1 MEKPIEKK
9 RIFVLPGEIA
19 LTKQP
24 AVIATLLGSCVAVCL
39 YNSRERFGG
48 MNHYMLPTGTDRGML
63 GKYGDYSTEK
73 LVSSMLQVD
82 PNPGNLVAKVY
93 GGGAVVGHLN
103 SGFDIGRRN
112 IEVALQ
118 VLGGRRIQIAEKLT
132 GGDSGRKIFF
142 DNYTGEVE
150 MRMIQKSE
158 LTQQLEAKKRDLAG
172 RKIRTLI
179 VDDSSTVRSILRK
192 ALEMDDEIHVV
203 GEAEDAFD
211 ARTKIVELDPDVIT
225 LDIIMPKLD
234 GVSFLKKLMI
244 HYPKPV
250 IIVSSVAQKG
260 SKMRF
265 RAQDIGAVDVV
276 DKEDLK
282 LYQGLD
288 TVQRVLS
295 AKVKMAAHTHVKKR
309 NHEEVAN
316 I

>member
-1 MEKPIEKK
+1 MTMDKK
-9 RIFVLPGEIA
+9 KIFVLPGEIA
-19 LTKQP
+19 ITKQP
-24 AVIATLLGSCVAVCL
+24 SIIATLLGSCVAVCL
-39 YNSRERFGG
+39 YNTKGKYGG
-48 MNHYMLPTGTDRGML
+48 MNHYMLPTGTDNGMM
-63 GKYGDYSTEK
+63 GKYGDYSTVK
-73 LVSSMLQVD
+73 LIESMLKAD
-82 PNPGNLVAKVY
+82 PVVGNLIAMVY

-103 SGFDIGRRN
+103 TGFDIGKRN
-112 IEVALQ
+112 IEVAIETLKKYNIRVTERQ
-118 VLGGRRIQIAEKLT
+118 T

-158 LTQQLEAKKRDLAG
+158 LTIQLEAKKKDLVG
-172 RKIRTLI
+172 RRIRVLI
-179 VDDSSTVRSILRK
+179 VDDSSTVRNILRK
-192 ALEMDDEIHVV
+192 ALEMDQEIHVV

-211 ARTKIVELDPDVIT
+211 ARNKILELDPDVIT

-234 GVSFLKKLMI
+234 GVSFLKKLMV

-260 SKMRF
+260 SKMRL

-282 LYQGLD
+282 LYQGMD
-288 TVQRVLS
+288 TVQKILS
-295 AKVKMAAHTHVKKR
+295 AKIKMASVTHVKKR
-309 NHEEVAN
+309 SIEDVAN

>member
-1 MEKPIEKK
+1 MEKKK
-9 RIFVLPGEIA
+9 IFVLPGEIA
-19 LTKQP
+19 VTKQP
-24 AVIATLLGSCVAVCL
+24 TVIATLLGSCVAVCL
-39 YNSRERFGG
+39 YNTKGQYGG
-48 MNHYMLPTGTDRGML
+48 MNHYMLPTGTDHSMM
-63 GKYGDYSTEK
+63 GKYGEYSTEK
-73 LVSSMLQVD
+73 LIQSMLKAD
-82 PNPGNLVAKVY
+82 PVVGNLNAMVY

-103 SGFDIGRRN
+103 TGFDIGKRN
-112 IEVALQ
+112 IEVAIEILKKYNIRVTERQ
-118 VLGGRRIQIAEKLT
+118 T

-158 LTQQLEAKKRDLAG
+158 LTMQLEAKKKDLAG
-172 RKIRTLI
+172 RRIRVLV
-179 VDDSSTVRSILRK
+179 VDDSSTVRNILRK
-192 ALEMDDEIHVV
+192 ALELDQEIHVV

-211 ARTKIVELDPDVIT
+211 ARNKILELDPDVIT

-234 GVSFLKKLMI
+234 GVSFLKKLMV

-260 SKMRF
+260 SKMRL

-282 LYQGLD
+282 LYQGMD
-288 TVQRVLS
+288 TVNRILS
-295 AKVKMAAHTHVKKR
+295 AKIKMAAHIHVKKR
-309 NHEEVAN
+309 NAEEVAN

>member
-1 MEKPIEKK
+1 MEPEKK

-19 LTKQP
+19 LTRQP
-24 AVIATLLGSCVAVCL
+24 SVIATLLGSCVAVCL
-39 YNSRERFGG
+39 YNKQLKFGG
-48 MNHYMLPTGTDRGML
+48 MNHYMLPTGTDPSMM

-73 LVSSMLQVD
+73 LVNSMLKVD
-82 PNPGNLVAKVY
+82 ANNRNLVAKVY

-103 SGFDIGRRN
+103 SGFDIGVRN
-112 IEVALQ
+112 IEIAMKLMNRF
-118 VLGGRRIQIAEKLT
+118 GIDIAERMT

-142 DNYTGEVE
+142 DNYTGDVE
-150 MRMIQKSE
+150 MRLIQKSE
-158 LTQQLEAKKRDLAG
+158 MTKQLEAKKQDLAG

-179 VDDSSTVRSILRK
+179 VDDSPTVRNILRK
-192 ALEMDDEIHVV
+192 ALEMDNEIHVV

-211 ARTKIVELDPDVIT
+211 ARNKILELDPDVIT
-225 LDIIMPKLD
+225 LDIIMPKMD
-234 GVSFLKKLMI
+234 GVSFLKKLMV

-282 LYQGLD
+282 LYQGMD
-288 TVQRVLS
+288 TVHRVL
-295 AKVKMAAHTHVKKR
+295 ATKVKVAAHTHVKKR
-309 NHEEVAN
+309 AVDDVAN

>member
-1 MEKPIEKK
+1 MIMDKK
-9 RIFVLPGEIA
+9 KIFVLPGEIA
-19 LTKQP
+19 VTKQP
-24 AVIATLLGSCVAVCL
+24 SVIATLLGSCVAVCL
-39 YNSRERFGG
+39 YNTKGLYGG
-48 MNHYMLPTGTDRGML
+48 MNHFMLPSGSDPSMQ

-73 LVSSMLQVD
+73 LIQSMLKAD
-82 PNPGNLVAKVY
+82 PVVGNLTAMVY

-103 SGFDIGRRN
+103 TGFDIGKRN
-112 IEVALQ
+112 IEVAIEILKKYNIRVTERQ
-118 VLGGRRIQIAEKLT
+118 T

-158 LTQQLEAKKRDLAG
+158 LTMQLEAKKKDLAG
-172 RKIRTLI
+172 RRIRVLV
-179 VDDSSTVRSILRK
+179 VDDSSTVRNILRK
-192 ALEMDDEIHVV
+192 ALELDQEIHVV

-211 ARTKIVELDPDVIT
+211 ARNKILELDPDVIT

-234 GVSFLKKLMI
+234 GVSFLKKLMV

-260 SKMRF
+260 SKMRI

-282 LYQGLD
+282 LYQGMD
-288 TVQRVLS
+288 TVNRILS
-295 AKVKMAAHTHVKKR
+295 AKIKMAAHIHVKKR
-309 NHEEVAN
+309 NIEEVAN

>member
-1 MEKPIEKK
+1 MEPDKK

-24 AVIATLLGSCVAVCL
+24 SVIATLLGSCVAVCL
-39 YNSRERFGG
+39 FNKKGRFGG
-48 MNHYMLPTGTDRGML
+48 MNHYMLPTGTDASML

-73 LVSSMLQVD
+73 LINSMLKAD
-82 PNPGNLVAKVY
+82 AEKRNLVAKVY

-103 SGFDIGRRN
+103 SGFDIGIRN
-112 IEVALQ
+112 IETALNI
-118 VLGGRRIQIAEKLT
+118 LAKHGIDIAERMT

-142 DNYTGEVE
+142 DNYTGDVE
-150 MRMIQKSE
+150 MRLIEKSE
-158 LTQQLEAKKRDLAG
+158 MTKQLEAKKQDLAG

-179 VDDSSTVRSILRK
+179 VDDSATVRNILRR
-192 ALEMDDEIHVV
+192 ALDLDKEIHVV

-211 ARTKIVELDPDVIT
+211 ARNKILELDPDVIT

-234 GVSFLKKLMI
+234 GVSFLKKLMV

-282 LYQGLD
+282 LYQGME
-288 TVQRVLS
+288 TVQRILS
-295 AKVKMAAHTHVKKR
+295 QKIKLAAHTHVKKR
-309 NHEEVAN
+309 SAEDVAN

>member
-1 MEKPIEKK
+1 MDKK

-19 LTKQP
+19 ITKQP
-24 AVIATLLGSCVAVCL
+24 SVIATLLGSCVAVCL
-39 YNSRERFGG
+39 YNTQGRYGG
-48 MNHYMLPTGTDRGML
+48 MNHFMLPTGTDKSML

-73 LVSSMLQVD
+73 LVESMLKAD
-82 PNPGNLVAKVY
+82 PVVGNLVAKVY

-103 SGFDIGRRN
+103 SGFDIGKRN
-112 IEVALQ
+112 IEVGLQ
-118 VLGGRRIQIAEKLT
+118 VLAKYGIRVLEKQT
-132 GGDSGRKIFF
+132 GGDAGRKIFF

-158 LTQQLEAKKRDLAG
+158 LTKQLEAKKQDLAG
-172 RKIRTLI
+172 RRIRVMV

-192 ALEMDDEIHVV
+192 ALELDPEIHVV

-211 ARTKIVELDPDVIT
+211 ARNKILELDPDVIT

-234 GVSFLKKLMI
+234 GVSFLKKLMV

-282 LYQGLD
+282 LYQGME
-288 TVQRVLS
+288 TVNRILS
-295 AKVKMAAHTHVKKR
+295 AKVKIAAHTHVKKR
-309 NHEEVAN
+309 NLEDVAN